1 MSDECPPRWS
11 RFNSSCYRGFS
22 SPDRI
27 LSYTE
32 AQVTRGHEVAAS
44 PQAHLSRRSSV
55 ARPRPAASCPAYT
68 ASQRQTS
75 SWSSARARAGSGPR
89 RESTSVSFRI
99 VHNITL
105 SPGLMKEAQSL
116 RINSSGQTEVQL
128 TTRYGLGTE
137 VARAVLQCLSTFS
150 SNKLGKSLDELSKR
164 INRLLTRKILLP
176 PL

>member
-32 AQVTRGHEVAAS
+32 AQVTRGHEVATLTPAS
-44 PQAHLSRRSSV
+44 PQPHLSRRSSV

-89 RESTSVSFRI
+89 RESTSVSSR
-99 VHNITL
+99 NL
-105 SPGLMKEAQSL
+105 RNNMQSPGLMKEARSL

-137 VARAVLQCLSTFS
+137 VARAVLQCL
-150 SNKLGKSLDELSKR
+150 
-164 INRLLTRKILLP
+164 
-176 PL
+176 